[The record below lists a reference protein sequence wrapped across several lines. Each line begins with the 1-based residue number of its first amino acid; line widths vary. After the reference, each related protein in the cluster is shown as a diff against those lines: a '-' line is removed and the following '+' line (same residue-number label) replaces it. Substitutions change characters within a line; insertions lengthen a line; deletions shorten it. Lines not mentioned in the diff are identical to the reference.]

1 MCIIAEIFMCIQCT
15 LRAADLELPWMSTVP
30 AGLFFVLF
38 QKLLKCIVLIATGIK
53 LRVDFQ
59 GDSGF
64 DVRIWTMLG
73 LV

>member
-30 AGLFFVLF
+30 AVFFF
-38 QKLLKCIVLIATGIK
+38 QKHLKCIMLIATGIK

-64 DVRIWTMLG
+64 DARI
-73 LV
+73 